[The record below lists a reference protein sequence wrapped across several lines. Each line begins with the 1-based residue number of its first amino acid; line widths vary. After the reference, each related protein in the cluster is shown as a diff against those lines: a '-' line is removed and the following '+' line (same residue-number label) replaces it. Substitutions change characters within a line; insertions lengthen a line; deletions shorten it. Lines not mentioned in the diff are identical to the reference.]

1 MRSRTSRGVPEWS
14 GGKDLYMES
23 CCSGSGKSSG
33 FFCIVPGSF
42 QKVPEDSGGV
52 WRSRKCSTTSNT
64 AAWAVRGRPSLN
76 GPGAPAPQGPCAW
89 EGKNPKGGG
98 LHLTWEALLPLLP
111 PPKPHLGLAAPLEG
125 ETLDGG
131 AALPLPY
138 IYWGFWG
145 CPRHENVSLSAQ
157 PYPSP
162 SSSSP
167 AVLGEAL
174 RDCHAPPS
182 PPRRRAAA
190 GWSLPQPLPLSL
202 LDQGVGDV
210 TGLHVC

>member
-1 MRSRTSRGVPEWS
+1 M
-14 GGKDLYMES
+14 
-23 CCSGSGKSSG
+23 G
-33 FFCIVPGSF
+33 FG
-42 QKVPEDSGGV
+42 
-52 WRSRKCSTTSNT
+52 
-64 AAWAVRGRPSLN
+64 AAATPR
-76 GPGAPAPQGPCAW
+76 
-89 EGKNPKGGG
+89 EGTLGGG
-98 LHLTWEALLPLLP
+98 TAPPLPLYI
-111 PPKPHLGLAAPLEG
+111 LEV
-125 ETLDGG
+125 
-131 AALPLPY
+131 
-138 IYWGFWG
+138 WG
-145 CPRHENVSLSAQ
+145 CPTHENISLSAQ

-182 PPRRRAAA
+182 TPRRRAAA